1 MGTVFLVSRLG
12 AGVAYPVQR
21 PLPLSQVRCG
31 CSFPA
36 WGWGMAGQQG
46 VACPPAPRLSS
57 GNSVSQPLVFTS
69 RAREQLLG
77 EKMTLTRLLWD

>member
-1 MGTVFLVSRLG
+1 MDTIFLVSHLG

-21 PLPLSQVRCG
+21 PLPLLQVRCG

-36 WGWGMAGQQG
+36 WGWGMAGRRG
-46 VACPPAPRLSS
+46 GGLSPTPRLSA
-57 GNSVSQPLVFTS
+57 GNSISQPLVSTFQ
-69 RAREQLLG
+69 ARKQLLG

>member
-46 VACPPAPRLSS
+46 VACPPAPGSAQVTQFLS
-57 GNSVSQPLVFTS
+57 
-69 RAREQLLG
+69 
-77 EKMTLTRLLWD
+77 LWFSHLEHGSSC